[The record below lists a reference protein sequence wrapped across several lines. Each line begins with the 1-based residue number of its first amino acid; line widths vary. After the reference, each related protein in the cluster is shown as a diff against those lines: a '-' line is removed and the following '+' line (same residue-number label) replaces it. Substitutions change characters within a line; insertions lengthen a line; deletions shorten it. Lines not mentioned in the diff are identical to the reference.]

1 MHVIQCQRTTRSC
14 NYYCWCYRWRGCS
27 IGGAMVRHRF
37 FVTPKI
43 RCFWVLCLMF
53 DRFVVICCSFFN
65 SLASIPSPSP
75 KEERAREYIYYVG
88 KTCCECQ
95 SSRAPFNITAS
106 SSSLPSSS
114 SAPASVDHTDNYADI
129 PFYYLTTNQSSFSL
143 FSRECCSKAPS
154 VLLLLQLLRCANIT
168 NAQECTIFWRRKRRE
183 IDVGTRRR
191 LQSRP
196 RCAGLRK
203 ESEWKSSIVNP

>member
-1 MHVIQCQRTTRSC
+1 M
-14 NYYCWCYRWRGCS
+14 
-27 IGGAMVRHRF
+27 
-37 FVTPKI
+37 
-43 RCFWVLCLMF
+43 LCLMF

-75 KEERAREYIYYVG
+75 EEERAREYIYYVG

-106 SSSLPSSS
+106 SSSLSSSS

-168 NAQECTIFWRRKRRE
+168 NAQECTIF
-183 IDVGTRRR
+183 
-191 LQSRP
+191 
-196 RCAGLRK
+196 
-203 ESEWKSSIVNP
+203 

>member
-14 NYYCWCYRWRGCS
+14 NYYCWCYRWRGCF

-43 RCFWVLCLMF
+43 RCFCVLWCPL
-53 DRFVVICCSFFN
+53 CSFSTLSRLSRLHPQKRNEHVNIFIT
-65 SLASIPSPSP
+65 SGKRVASV
-75 KEERAREYIYYVG
+75 RVRE
-88 KTCCECQ
+88 KN
-95 SSRAPFNITAS
+95 APFNITAS
-106 SSSLPSSS
+106 SSSLSSSSS

-129 PFYYLTTNQSSFSL
+129 PFYDLTTNQSSYSL

-168 NAQECTIFWRRKRRE
+168 NAQECTISWRRKRRE